1 MRTSG
6 GWGIWVKRGGPSVV
20 GSPSDRQKPCV
31 QEKAVEQIAFPA
43 NGNGVPPM
51 NGDVTS
57 KLFEQIVCIS
67 TQHYKYKKL
76 AAMCLR
82 GCGLMSL
89 SKLHMTCEQKYIVH
103 R

>member
-6 GWGIWVKRGGPSVV
+6 GWGIWVKRGGPSVA
-20 GSPSDRQKPCV
+20 SPSDTQKPCV

-57 KLFEQIVCIS
+57 KLFEQMCASQHS
-67 TQHYKYKKL
+67 TANAK
-76 AAMCLR
+76 
-82 GCGLMSL
+82 
-89 SKLHMTCEQKYIVH
+89 TCSNVFAWMWINVTLKTAYDM
-103 R
+103 